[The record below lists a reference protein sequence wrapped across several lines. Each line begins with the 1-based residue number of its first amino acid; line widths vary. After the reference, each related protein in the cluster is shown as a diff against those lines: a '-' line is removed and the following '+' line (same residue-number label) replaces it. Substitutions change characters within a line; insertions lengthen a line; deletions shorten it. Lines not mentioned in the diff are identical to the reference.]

1 MIVCPTRYL
10 DVIIVEKSGVNSGL
24 AISTYSHRLYISGN
38 TTNENST
45 LDGLKSSLVFT
56 RLTNWFTSLLSEGI
70 RDSPI
75 LIGLPYKPADM
86 IVLGITTT
94 TPTAP

>member
-1 MIVCPTRYL
+1 MIVCPTKYL
-10 DVIIVEKSGVNSGL
+10 DVIIVEKSGVNSGF
-24 AISTYSHRLYISGN
+24 AISTYSHRLCISGN
-38 TTNENST
+38 TSNENST
-45 LDGLKSSLVFT
+45 LDGLKSSLVFP

-75 LIGLPYKPADM
+75 LIPYKPADM
-86 IVLGITTT
+86 IVLRITTI

>member
-1 MIVCPTRYL
+1 VIVCPTKYL

-24 AISTYSHRLYISGN
+24 AISTYSHRLYIGGN

-45 LDGLKSSLVFT
+45 LDGLKSSLFFT

-75 LIGLPYKPADM
+75 LIPYKPADM
-86 IVLGITTT
+86 IVLKITTI

>member
-1 MIVCPTRYL
+1 VIVCPTRYL

-56 RLTNWFTSLLSEGI
+56 RLTNWFTSLMSEGI
-70 RDSPI
+70 RDSTI
-75 LIGLPYKPADM
+75 LISYKPADM
-86 IVLGITTT
+86 IVLRITTT